1 MQENSNISIFI
12 HSISLVII
20 TDEYLIE
27 YTKRTDES
35 WPKIIINIFV
45 IVDLLLLFEFDR
57 VITLLDLRMKSKAND
72 FTNEQQI

>member
-1 MQENSNISIFI
+1 M
-12 HSISLVII
+12 II

-72 FTNEQQI
+72 FY